1 MRPSGDDIAGRG
13 PARQIQNFTSQSQCR
28 LHARR
33 RQVRHPHAHGFSR
46 EQETAMQNEPH
57 PIRRLPG
64 GAIDIDHY
72 SRRGARLRSDAA
84 WATLAG
90 MAAAVGGLRAQRA
103 RRG

>member
-1 MRPSGDDIAGRG
+1 
-13 PARQIQNFTSQSQCR
+13 
-28 LHARR
+28 
-33 RQVRHPHAHGFSR
+33 
-46 EQETAMQNEPH
+46 MQNEPH

-84 WATLAG
+84 WATIAG
-90 MAAAVGGLRAQRA
+90 MAAAVGGLRVPAQRV

>member
-1 MRPSGDDIAGRG
+1 LPGAGPQGKSR
-13 PARQIQNFTSQSQCR
+13 TSQANRNAAFMRADDRCGSLTR
-28 LHARR
+28 MASA
-33 RQVRHPHAHGFSR
+33 VN
-46 EQETAMQNEPH
+46 QETTMQSEPH

-64 GAIDIDHY
+64 GAIDIEHY

>member
-1 MRPSGDDIAGRG
+1 LPGAGLQGKSRTSPANRNAAFMRAGDGCGSLTLMAS
-13 PARQIQNFTSQSQCR
+13 AVN
-28 LHARR
+28 
-33 RQVRHPHAHGFSR
+33 
-46 EQETAMQNEPH
+46 QETTMQNEPH

>member
-1 MRPSGDDIAGRG
+1 
-13 PARQIQNFTSQSQCR
+13 
-28 LHARR
+28 
-33 RQVRHPHAHGFSR
+33 
-46 EQETAMQNEPH
+46 MQNEPH

-84 WATLAG
+84 WATIAG
-90 MAAAVGGLRAQRA
+90 MAAAVGGLRVRAQRV